1 MKHLILALS
10 ILAAPVLALAGEPAT
25 LILPTP
31 VVAAVGKYL
40 SERPYAEVAG
50 MVQALQQCVAVQ
62 VPNAQG
68 AVTSHGECPAVT
80 AAMQNPAAPPA
91 PSKD

>member
-1 MKHLILALS
+1 MKRLILALS

-40 SERPYAEVAG
+40 SERPYGEVAG
-50 MVQALQQCVAVQ
+50 IIQSLQQCVAVQ

-68 AVTSHGECPAVT
+68 AVVSHGECPAVT
-80 AAMQNPAAPPA
+80 AAMKPPA
-91 PSKD
+91 DKP

>member
-1 MKHLILALS
+1 MKHLILSLS
-10 ILAAPVLALAGEPAT
+10 ILTPVAAMAEEPAT

-50 MVQALQQCVAVQ
+50 MIQALQQCVAVQ
-62 VPNAQG
+62 VPGQ
-68 AVTSHGECPAVT
+68 HGECPAVT
-80 AAMQNPAAPPA
+80 TAMKPANKPQP
-91 PSKD
+91 

>member
-1 MKHLILALS
+1 MKRLILALS
-10 ILAAPVLALAGEPAT
+10 LLATPALAEEPAT